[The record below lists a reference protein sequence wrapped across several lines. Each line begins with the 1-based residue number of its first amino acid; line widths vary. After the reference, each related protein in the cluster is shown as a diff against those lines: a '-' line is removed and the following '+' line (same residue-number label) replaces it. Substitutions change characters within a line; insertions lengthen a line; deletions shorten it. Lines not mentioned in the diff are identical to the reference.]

1 MLLYH
6 TVLLPLANNCYEPYQ
21 RKKRGIEIVA
31 MLHMIASL
39 CSLHSGGNIDDFN
52 SDERF
57 RAILNHVV
65 ITWKDQKQQQK
76 T

>member
-6 TVLLPLANNCYEPYQ
+6 TVLLPLVNNCYEPFKE
-21 RKKRGIEIVA
+21 KKCGIEIVA
-31 MLHMIASL
+31 MLRMIASL
-39 CSLHSGGNIDDFN
+39 CFLHSGGNNDDFN

-65 ITWKDQKQQQK
+65 ITEKDKK
-76 T
+76 P